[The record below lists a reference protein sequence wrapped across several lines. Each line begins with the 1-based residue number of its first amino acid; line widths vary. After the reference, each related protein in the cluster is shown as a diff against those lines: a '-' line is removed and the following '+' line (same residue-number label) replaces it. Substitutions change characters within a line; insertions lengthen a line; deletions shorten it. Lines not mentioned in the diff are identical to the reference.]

1 MIPYSLIKH
10 DPCGSKGGRGGVI
23 KKYFLSASV
32 EGIGKL
38 IWIPP
43 FLKICFSF
51 ISLWIYFNTVMID
64 VNNSANNTKI
74 PLMIIISTTPG
85 IISYHFMMRL
95 HVRRP
100 ELKLCEAI
108 SNYMKL
114 LNFPKRNAVFR
125 LVFFSCVLCL

>member
-10 DPCGSKGGRGGVI
+10 DPRGSKGERGGVM

-43 FLKICFSF
+43 FFKICFSV
-51 ISLWIYFNTVMID
+51 ISLWIYFNTVMVH

-85 IISYHFMMRL
+85 IISYHFMVRL
-95 HVRRP
+95 HEKSARI
-100 ELKLCEAI
+100 KI
-108 SNYMKL
+108 M
-114 LNFPKRNAVFR
+114 
-125 LVFFSCVLCL
+125 

>member
-10 DPCGSKGGRGGVI
+10 DLRGSKGERGGVM

-32 EGIGKL
+32 EGIEKL

-43 FLKICFSF
+43 FFKIHVCFSV
-51 ISLWIYFNTVMID
+51 ISLWIYFNTVMVH

-85 IISYHFMMRL
+85 IISYHFMVRL
-95 HVRRP
+95 HV
-100 ELKLCEAI
+100 KSA
-108 SNYMKL
+108 
-114 LNFPKRNAVFR
+114 RNKIM
-125 LVFFSCVLCL
+125 

>member
-43 FLKICFSF
+43 FFKIHVCFSV
-51 ISLWIYFNTVMID
+51 ISLWIYFNTVMVH

-85 IISYHFMMRL
+85 IISYHFMVRL
-95 HVRRP
+95 HVKSARI
-100 ELKLCEAI
+100 KI
-108 SNYMKL
+108 M
-114 LNFPKRNAVFR
+114 
-125 LVFFSCVLCL
+125 

>member
-10 DPCGSKGGRGGVI
+10 DLRGSKGERGGVM

-51 ISLWIYFNTVMID
+51 ISLCIYFNTVMVH

-74 PLMIIISTTPG
+74 LLMIIISTTPG

-95 HVRRP
+95 HVKSARI
-100 ELKLCEAI
+100 KI
-108 SNYMKL
+108 I
-114 LNFPKRNAVFR
+114 
-125 LVFFSCVLCL
+125 